1 MEQGDWRAG
10 QRAYV
15 GDSASWVVRRV
26 HCYFSPLVDGFL
38 LVSKYVV
45 MTQTT
50 RNLGQGGRCIALTTH
65 KQTIH
70 MADGKRT
77 HLE

>member
-1 MEQGDWRAG
+1 M
-10 QRAYV
+10 
-15 GDSASWVVRRV
+15 DSTS
-26 HCYFSPLVDGFL
+26 CSLLLLSLVDGFP

-50 RNLGQGGRCIALTTH
+50 RNLGQGGRYIVLTTH

-70 MADGKRT
+70 VAD
-77 HLE
+77 

>member
-1 MEQGDWRAG
+1 M
-10 QRAYV
+10 
-15 GDSASWVVRRV
+15 DSTS
-26 HCYFSPLVDGFL
+26 CSLLLLSLVDGFP

-50 RNLGQGGRCIALTTH
+50 RNLGQGGRYIVLTTH

-70 MADGKRT
+70 VADWRRAR
-77 HLE
+77 LE